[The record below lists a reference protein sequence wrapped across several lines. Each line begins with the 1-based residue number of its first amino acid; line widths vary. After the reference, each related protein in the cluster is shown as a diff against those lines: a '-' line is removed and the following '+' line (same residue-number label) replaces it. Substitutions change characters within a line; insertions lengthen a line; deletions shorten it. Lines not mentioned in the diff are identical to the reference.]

1 MHATSDAALVCEA
14 AAALD
19 IAEIQVFRRA
29 WREWYGAPPDES
41 RIEPPF
47 VVYMFGGP
55 APMWVRAYAR
65 RVVAEHRRAVLDPR
79 EWGVRSMYVRNPLLG
94 YLLTVASV
102 LVLIVL
108 VALADVAAQH
118 IAGVDGCFT
127 PPCYATSD

>member
-1 MHATSDAALVCEA
+1 MHATDAALVTEA

-19 IAEIQVFRRA
+19 VPEIAVFRRA
-29 WREWYGAPPDES
+29 WSEWYGAPPEEAH
-41 RIEPPF
+41 IEPPF

-79 EWGVRSMYVRNPLLG
+79 AWGVGPAYIRNPALG
-94 YLLTVASV
+94 YLLAAASV

-118 IAGVDGCFT
+118 LAGIEGCFT
-127 PPCYATSD
+127 PPCYGSPD

>member
-1 MHATSDAALVCEA
+1 MHASDTALVTEA

-19 IAEIQVFRRA
+19 IPEIAVFRRA
-29 WREWYGAPPDES
+29 WSEWYGAPPEES

-55 APMWVRAYAR
+55 VPMWVRAYAR

-79 EWGVRSMYVRNPLLG
+79 AWGVRSVYVRNPLCG
-94 YLLTVASV
+94 YLLAVASV

-118 IAGVDGCFT
+118 IPGIHGCFT
-127 PPCYATSD
+127 PPCYDTSN

>member
-1 MHATSDAALVCEA
+1 MHASDAALVTEA

-19 IAEIQVFRRA
+19 IAEIAVFRRA
-29 WREWYGAPPDES
+29 WSEWYGVPPDEG

-65 RVVAEHRRAVLDPR
+65 RIVAEHRRAVLDPR
-79 EWGVRSMYVRNPLLG
+79 AWGVRSSYVRNPLCG
-94 YLLTVASV
+94 YLLAVVSV
-102 LVLIVL
+102 LILIVL
-108 VALADVAAQH
+108 VALADTAAQH
-118 IAGVDGCFT
+118 IPGIEGCFT